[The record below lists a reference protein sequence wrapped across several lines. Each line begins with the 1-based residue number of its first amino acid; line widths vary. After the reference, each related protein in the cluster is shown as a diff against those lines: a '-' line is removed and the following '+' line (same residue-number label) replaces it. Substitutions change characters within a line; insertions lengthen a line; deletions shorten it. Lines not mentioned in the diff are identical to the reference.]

1 MGVGTAAGGGE
12 TFRWPCLPVP
22 VAGFFFFFFQLLVC
36 LGVTQPACLSDPLL
50 AFLPGTLSFPLCQPR
65 GRRSP
70 VEDAMPRV
78 ADVLPGETVTPML
91 VIMGGVSGRKLLSLP
106 EGQRRPYGRWPVAAP
121 CFSPLPFFSIFPQ
134 GSPILKTEP
143 QPHPRKPTPSSY
155 HHSFLHLCRFGP
167 LPPIPSLVPK

>member
-1 MGVGTAAGGGE
+1 MITNPIVGLWQHLEINLCSRPEGVSRGGGDSG
-12 TFRWPCLPVP
+12 RGRGDISVALPACPC
-22 VAGFFFFFFQLLVC
+22 GWFFFFFFQLLVC

-65 GRRSP
+65 GRRST

-106 EGQRRPYGRWPVAAP
+106 EGQRCPYGRWPVAAP
-121 CFSPLPFFSIFPQ
+121 LSLLCLFQHLSSGLPY
-134 GSPILKTEP
+134 LENRT
-143 QPHPRKPTPSSY
+143 PTP
-155 HHSFLHLCRFGP
+155 P
-167 LPPIPSLVPK
+167 

>member
-22 VAGFFFFFFQLLVC
+22 VAVFFFFFQLLVC
-36 LGVTQPACLSDPLL
+36 LDVTQPACLSDPLL

-65 GRRSP
+65 GRRST

-91 VIMGGVSGRKLLSLP
+91 VIRGVGGVSGRKLLSLP
-106 EGQRRPYGRWPVAAP
+106 EGQRHPYGRWPVAAP
-121 CFSPLPFFSIFPQ
+121 SFSPLPFSA
-134 GSPILKTEP
+134 
-143 QPHPRKPTPSSY
+143 
-155 HHSFLHLCRFGP
+155 SFLRAP
-167 LPPIPSLVPK
+167 LS